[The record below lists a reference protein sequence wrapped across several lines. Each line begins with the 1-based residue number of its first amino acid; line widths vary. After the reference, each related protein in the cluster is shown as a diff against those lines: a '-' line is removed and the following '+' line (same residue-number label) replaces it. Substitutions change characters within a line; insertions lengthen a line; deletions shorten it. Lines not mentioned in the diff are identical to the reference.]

1 VIHLKQ
7 EFIQKSIALQY
18 DKDAPKIIASARG
31 ILAEKLIKIAMEKK
45 ITIYKDVDL
54 AEILSKLKTGDV
66 IPETLFGA
74 VSVVMAYC
82 YRVNSDFRQKL
93 NNSGLLNG

>member
-1 VIHLKQ
+1 MKQ
-7 EFIQKSIALQY
+7 EFMQKSIALQY

-31 ILAEKLIKIAMEKK
+31 ILAEKMIKIAEDKK
-45 ITIYKDVDL
+45 ITIYKDIDL
-54 AEILSKLKTGDV
+54 AEILFRFKAGDV

-82 YRVNSDFRQKL
+82 YRINSDFRQKL
-93 NNSGLLNG
+93 NNSGMLNG

>member
-1 VIHLKQ
+1 MKQ
-7 EFIQKSIALQY
+7 GFIEKSIALQY

-31 ILAEKLIKIAMEKK
+31 ILAEKMIKIAKEKK
-45 ITIYKDVDL
+45 ITIYKDEDL
-54 AEILSKLKTGDV
+54 AEILSKFKAGDL
-66 IPETLFGA
+66 IPENLFGA

-82 YRVNSDFRQKL
+82 YSINSDFRQKI

>member
-1 VIHLKQ
+1 M
-7 EFIQKSIALQY
+7 QKSVALQY

-31 ILAEKLIKIAMEKK
+31 LLAEKLIKIAMEKN
-45 ITIYKDVDL
+45 ITIYKDDDL
-54 AEILSKLKTGDV
+54 AEILSKFKTGDV

-82 YRVNSDFRQKL
+82 YRINSDFRRKL

>member
-1 VIHLKQ
+1 MN
-7 EFIQKSIALQY
+7 KSISLQY
-18 DKDAPKIIASARG
+18 DKAAPKIIATARG
-31 ILAEKLIKIAMEKK
+31 ILAEKMIKIAEEKK
-45 ITIYKDVDL
+45 ITIYKDSDL
-54 AEILSKLKTGDV
+54 TEILSKFKAGDV

-82 YRVNSDFRQKL
+82 YRINSDFRQKL

>member
-1 VIHLKQ
+1 M
-7 EFIQKSIALQY
+7 QKSIALQY

-31 ILAEKLIKIAMEKK
+31 ILAEKMIKIAEDKK
-45 ITIYKDVDL
+45 ITIYKDIDL
-54 AEILSKLKTGDV
+54 AEILSKFKAGEV

-82 YRVNSDFRQKL
+82 YRINSDFRQKL
-93 NNSGLLNG
+93 NSSGMLNG

>member
-1 VIHLKQ
+1 MD
-7 EFIQKSIALQY
+7 KSVALQY

-31 ILAEKLIKIAMEKK
+31 ILAEKMIKIAEEKK
-45 ITIYKDVDL
+45 ITIYKDQDL
-54 AEILSKLKTGDV
+54 AEILSKFKAGDA

-82 YRVNSDFRQKL
+82 YRINSDFRHKI
-93 NNSGLLNG
+93 NNSGMLNG

>member
-1 VIHLKQ
+1 M
-7 EFIQKSIALQY
+7 QKSVALQY

-31 ILAEKLIKIAMEKK
+31 ILAEKLLKIAMEKN
-45 ITIYKDVDL
+45 ITIYKDDDL
-54 AEILSKLKTGDV
+54 AEILSKFKTGDV

-82 YRVNSDFRQKL
+82 YRINSDFRRKL

>member
-1 VIHLKQ
+1 MKQ
-7 EFIQKSIALQY
+7 EFIEKSVALQY

-31 ILAEKLIKIAMEKK
+31 ILAEKMIKIAEEKK
-45 ITIYKDVDL
+45 ITIYKDHDL
-54 AEILSKLKTGDV
+54 AEILSKFKAGDV

-82 YRVNSDFRQKL
+82 YRINSDFRQKL

>member
-1 VIHLKQ
+1 MKQ
-7 EFIQKSIALQY
+7 GFIEKSVALQY

-31 ILAEKLIKIAMEKK
+31 LLAEKMIKIALEKK
-45 ITIYKDVDL
+45 ITIYRDDDL
-54 AEILSKLKTGDV
+54 AEILSKFKAGDV

-82 YRVNSDFRQKL
+82 YRINSDFRQKL
-93 NNSGLLNG
+93 KSAGLFNG

>member
-1 VIHLKQ
+1 MTNLKQ
-7 EFIQKSIALQY
+7 KFTQKSIALQY
-18 DKDAPKIIASARG
+18 DRDAPVIIASARG
-31 ILAEKLIKIAMEKK
+31 YLAEKLIKIAMEKK
-45 ITIYKDVDL
+45 ITIYKDDDL
-54 AEILSKLKTGDV
+54 AEILSKFKTGDV

-93 NNSGLLNG
+93 NKSGLLNG

>member
-1 VIHLKQ
+1 MD
-7 EFIQKSIALQY
+7 KSVALQY

-31 ILAEKLIKIAMEKK
+31 ILAEKMIKIAEEKK
-45 ITIYKDVDL
+45 ITIYKDEDL
-54 AEILSKLKTGDV
+54 AEILSKFKAGDV

-82 YRVNSDFRQKL
+82 YRINSDFRQKL

>member
-1 VIHLKQ
+1 M
-7 EFIQKSIALQY
+7 QKSVALQY
-18 DKDAPKIIASARG
+18 DMDAPKIIASARG
-31 ILAEKLIKIAMEKK
+31 ILAEKMIKIALEKK
-45 ITIYKDVDL
+45 ITIYKDNDL
-54 AEILSKLKTGDV
+54 TDILSKFETGDV
-66 IPETLFGA
+66 IPENLFGA

>member
-1 VIHLKQ
+1 M
-7 EFIQKSIALQY
+7 EKSIALQY
-18 DKDAPKIIASARG
+18 DKDSPKIIASARG
-31 ILAEKLIKIAMEKK
+31 ILAEKMIKIAEEKN
-45 ITIYKDVDL
+45 ITIYKDADL
-54 AEILSKLKTGDV
+54 AEVLSKFKAGDV

-93 NNSGLLNG
+93 NSSGFFNG

>member
-1 VIHLKQ
+1 M
-7 EFIQKSIALQY
+7 QKSIALQY

-31 ILAEKLIKIAMEKK
+31 ILAEKMLKIAMEKN
-45 ITIYKDVDL
+45 ITIYKDDDL
-54 AEILSKLKTGDV
+54 AEILSKFKAGDV

-82 YRVNSDFRQKL
+82 YRINSDFRRKL

>member
-1 VIHLKQ
+1 M
-7 EFIQKSIALQY
+7 QKSVALQY

-31 ILAEKLIKIAMEKK
+31 ILAEKLLKIAMEKN
-45 ITIYKDVDL
+45 ITIYKDDDL
-54 AEILSKLKTGDV
+54 AEILSKFKAGDV

-82 YRVNSDFRQKL
+82 YRINSDFRRKL

>member
-1 VIHLKQ
+1 M
-7 EFIQKSIALQY
+7 QKSVALQY
-18 DKDAPKIIASARG
+18 DKDAPKVIASARG

-45 ITIYKDVDL
+45 ITIYKDDDL
-54 AEILSKLKTGDV
+54 AEILSKFKAGDV

-82 YRVNSDFRQKL
+82 YRINSDFRQKL

>member
-1 VIHLKQ
+1 M
-7 EFIQKSIALQY
+7 QKSIALQY

-31 ILAEKLIKIAMEKK
+31 ILAEKMIEIAEEKK
-45 ITIYKDVDL
+45 ITIYKDENL
-54 AEILSKLKTGDV
+54 AEILIKFKTGDV

-82 YRVNSDFRQKL
+82 YRINSDFRQKL

>member
-1 VIHLKQ
+1 MKRDLI
-7 EFIQKSIALQY
+7 EKSVALQY

-31 ILAEKLIKIAMEKK
+31 LLAEKMIKIAEEKK
-45 ITIYKDVDL
+45 ITIYKDADL
-54 AEILSKLKTGDV
+54 AEILSEFKAGDV
-66 IPETLFGA
+66 IPEALFGA

-82 YRVNSDFRQKL
+82 YRVNSDFRSKL

>member
-1 VIHLKQ
+1 M
-7 EFIQKSIALQY
+7 QKSVALQY

-31 ILAEKLIKIAMEKK
+31 ILAEKLLKIAMEKN
-45 ITIYKDVDL
+45 ITIYKDDDL
-54 AEILSKLKTGDV
+54 AEILSKFKVGDV

-82 YRVNSDFRQKL
+82 YRINSDFRRKL

>member
-1 VIHLKQ
+1 M
-7 EFIQKSIALQY
+7 QKSVALQY

-31 ILAEKLIKIAMEKK
+31 VLAEKLLKIAMEKK
-45 ITIYKDVDL
+45 ITIYKDDDL
-54 AEILSKLKTGDV
+54 AEILSKFKTGDV
-66 IPETLFGA
+66 IPEILFGA

-93 NNSGLLNG
+93 NNSGILNG

>member
-1 VIHLKQ
+1 M
-7 EFIQKSIALQY
+7 QKSVALQY

-31 ILAEKLIKIAMEKK
+31 ILAEKLLKIAMEKN
-45 ITIYKDVDL
+45 ITIYKDNDL
-54 AEILSKLKTGDV
+54 AEILSKFKAGDV

-82 YRVNSDFRQKL
+82 YRINSDFRRKL